1 MKKLYRKGTVHP
13 SPPIASDHLSFLPA
27 TILTL
32 TVALSPQEREVLAYL
47 LSCPSSSSNLNTRR
61 TTTAATSQKVVV
73 EGEHP
78 ALFRCS
84 CFRCYMSYW
93 ARWDSSPNNQ
103 RIHEII
109 DAYEDWLAHS
119 TKAPKSK
126 KKDKRNKKVSSNIK
140 PEEVAGSPHVACDES
155 VESVGESSK
164 SGGCGDEEVG
174 EGGDF
179 RVEGGSG
186 SEEKGSV
193 RRFVSF
199 IGEKIW
205 GGWSQ
210 DQ

>member
-13 SPPIASDHLSFLPA
+13 SPPIVSDRLSFLPA

-47 LSCPSSSSNLNTRR
+47 LSCPSSSNLNTRR
-61 TTTAATSQKVVV
+61 TTSQKVAV
-73 EGEHP
+73 EGDHP
-78 ALFRCS
+78 ALFNCS

-109 DAYEDWLAHS
+109 DAYEDWLAHT
-119 TKAPKSK
+119 TKPPKSK
-126 KKDKRNKKVSSNIK
+126 KKDKRSKKLSSNTK
-140 PEEVAGSPHVACDES
+140 HEEVAGSPHVVSDES
-155 VESVGESSK
+155 MEPVGESSK
-164 SGGCGDEEVG
+164 SGGSGCGGDEVG
-174 EGGDF
+174 SGGD
-179 RVEGGSG
+179 EGG

-205 GGWSQ
+205 GGWGQ